1 VVEQPI
7 RNRQVASSTLALGST
22 SRLRASSV
30 MVTRAGIRLTRTQR
44 LIYGCSVSA
53 MTRNS
58 ESRIETGGATKRA
71 AVCLVLIALLL
82 YNPFFTILSVSQDLS
97 VAHPLSY
104 RATVAGS
111 ELRRCTIEPS
121 DPLIPELTAALLH
134 AAVLLAPTHE
144 VAFVQPSDSAGLL
157 SRVSCDS
164 IWFRPPPSA

>member
-1 VVEQPI
+1 
-7 RNRQVASSTLALGST
+7 
-22 SRLRASSV
+22 
-30 MVTRAGIRLTRTQR
+30 
-44 LIYGCSVSA
+44 

-134 AAVLLAPTHE
+134 AAILLTPTHE
-144 VAFVQPSDSAGLL
+144 VAVVQPSDSAGL
-157 SRVSCDS
+157 VPQAPCDS
-164 IWFRPPPSA
+164 IWFHPPPSA

>member
-7 RNRQVASSTLALGST
+7 RNRQVVGSTPTLGSIV
-22 SRLRASSV
+22 LR
-30 MVTRAGIRLTRTQR
+30 MV
-44 LIYGCSVSA
+44 

-58 ESRIETGGATKRA
+58 ESRIEVSRGARKRA
-71 AVCLVLIALLL
+71 AVCLVLVAVLL
-82 YNPFFTILSVSQDLS
+82 YNPFFTVLGTSHGLSVK
-97 VAHPLSY
+97 HPLSY

-111 ELRRCTIEPS
+111 ELRRCTVEPV

-144 VAFVQPSDSAGLL
+144 VTFVQPCDTAGL
-157 SRVSCDS
+157 VSQAPCDS

>member
-1 VVEQPI
+1 
-7 RNRQVASSTLALGST
+7 
-22 SRLRASSV
+22 
-30 MVTRAGIRLTRTQR
+30 MVTFAGIRLTPTQR

-58 ESRIETGGATKRA
+58 ESRVGTGGAKRA

-82 YNPFFTILSVSQDLS
+82 YNPFFTILSISRDLS
-97 VAHPLSY
+97 VAHALSY